1 MPEREP
7 PSLAEFLHAGRT
19 AFAFLAEYGFVE
31 RRPPP
36 HREGAFQLWFEAGD
50 RIVILKGEGYGATA
64 SITFETTDGRGA
76 SLAYFVP
83 AAAPRSRRESVGQL
97 HAIRSLAGE
106 VEAHATDFLSGDLQR
121 YNRIAR
127 EQPPWKH
134 PP

>member
-36 HREGAFQLWFEAGD
+36 HREGAF
-50 RIVILKGEGYGATA
+50 
-64 SITFETTDGRGA
+64 ETTDGRGA

-97 HAIRSLAGE
+97 RAIRSLAGE

-127 EQPPWKH
+127 EQPPWKR